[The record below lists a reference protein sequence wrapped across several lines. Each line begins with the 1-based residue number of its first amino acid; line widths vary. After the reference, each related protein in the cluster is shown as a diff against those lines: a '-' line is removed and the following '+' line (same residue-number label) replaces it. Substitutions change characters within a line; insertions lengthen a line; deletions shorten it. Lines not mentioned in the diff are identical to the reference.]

1 VSGQPDWDRRVGETE
16 TEAAVA
22 AAGTVVEKIVAV
34 VVTVE
39 AAEIAAAAE
48 TVETAAV
55 AAVVVAVGGTAAELL
70 VGQPVLSAG
79 RIGHCLEAAEVPA
92 LEEMAAGA
100 EIAVAV
106 AED

>member
-1 VSGQPDWDRRVGETE
+1 
-16 TEAAVA
+16 
-22 AAGTVVEKIVAV
+22 
-34 VVTVE
+34 VTVE

-70 VGQPVLSAG
+70 VGQPVLFAG
-79 RIGHCLEAAEVPA
+79 RTGHCLEAAEVLA

-100 EIAVAV
+100 ETAVAV